1 MKPEVLWKMIA
12 TAFAIILLSII
23 LAWAGWVSL
32 ALVNVPDSRPLWE
45 AIKELRKFHYEKHT
59 K

>member
-12 TAFAIILLSII
+12 SAFAIILLSII

-32 ALVNVPDSRPLWE
+32 SLVNVPDSDPLWK
-45 AIKELRKFHYEKHT
+45 AIAELRKFHYEKHT